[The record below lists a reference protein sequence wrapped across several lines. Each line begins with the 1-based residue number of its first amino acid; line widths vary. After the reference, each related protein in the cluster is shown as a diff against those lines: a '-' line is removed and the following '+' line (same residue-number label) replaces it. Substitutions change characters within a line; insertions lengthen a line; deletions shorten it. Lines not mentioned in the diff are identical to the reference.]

1 MVFSGETDR
10 HDITEILL
18 KVVLNA
24 IIPQRHFDLFKK
36 TCMILITQYNT
47 IQYVK
52 HHDPTPTPEEIKE
65 ERDNRDND
73 Y

>member
-1 MVFSGETDR
+1 
-10 HDITEILL
+10 
-18 KVVLNA
+18 
-24 IIPQRHFDLFKK
+24 
-36 TCMILITQYNT
+36 MILITQYNT

-52 HHDPTPTPEEIKE
+52 HHDPIPTPEEIKE

>member
-1 MVFSGETDR
+1 
-10 HDITEILL
+10 
-18 KVVLNA
+18 VVLNA
-24 IIPQRHFDLFKK
+24 IIPQRYFDLFKK